1 MDQINNIQEQV
12 LPIDISNEMSKN
24 LTIRINLEQEIIV
37 TTTDKIRL
45 VLRDTK
51 DIILSKRGW
60 LTPLSLLL
68 SLITTLC
75 TVDFKE
81 TLYLSKDTLQAIF
94 VFFSIASFIWLIKTI
109 YKLINY
115 WGRNDLDKIIEQ
127 IKLPNAKLKIDK

>member
-1 MDQINNIQEQV
+1 MEQVNNIHEQV

-60 LTPLSLLL
+60 LAPLSLLL
-68 SLITTLC
+68 SLVTTLC

-81 TLYLSKDTLQAIF
+81 TMYLPKDTLQAIF
-94 VFFSIASFIWLIKTI
+94 VFFSIASFIWLIRTI

-115 WGRNDLDKIIEQ
+115 WGRDDLDKIIEQ